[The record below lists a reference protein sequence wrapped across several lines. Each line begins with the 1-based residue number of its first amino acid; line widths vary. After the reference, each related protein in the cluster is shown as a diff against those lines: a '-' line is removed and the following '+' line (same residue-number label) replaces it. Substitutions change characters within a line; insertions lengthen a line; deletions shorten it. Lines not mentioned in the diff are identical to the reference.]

1 MRLAVPLAVFALT
14 ALLAGCGSDSAPS
27 GVHSEFHGG
36 PPKRGT
42 AKSPVGAAT
51 KSCVLNAGGTTGL
64 RAVGVSCRE
73 AQKVAL
79 AWERRA
85 ACSPSAETSRSA
97 CSVGRYRCLGTV
109 TDRGLA
115 VACAR
120 PGHSISFRS
129 KR

>member
-1 MRLAVPLAVFALT
+1 MRLAVPLAVFVLAP
-14 ALLAGCGSDSAPS
+14 AALAGCGSSGDSASTGGAAPS
-27 GVHSEFHGG
+27 KAGG
-36 PPKRGT
+36 
-42 AKSPVGAAT
+42 AKAPVGAAT
-51 KSCVLNAGGTTGL
+51 QSCVLNAGGASEL
-64 RAVGVSCRE
+64 RAVGVPCRE

-79 AWERRA
+79 TWGEQP
-85 ACSPSAETSRSA
+85 ACSASADASRSA
-97 CSVGRYRCLGTV
+97 CSVGRYRCLGAR